1 MTVKTM
7 LVVDDSRLTRMMVK
21 NFVHVA
27 HPEWNIIEAGSGEEA
42 LEKISG
48 EEIDWMTIDLNMPG
62 INGMEL
68 AEKLKHQFPKAKMC
82 LLTANVQQSVQ
93 QRADKL
99 GISFISKPITEEKIV
114 GYVS

>member
-21 NFVHVA
+21 NFVHVV
-27 HPEWNIIEAGSGEEA
+27 HPEWTIIEAGSGEEA
-42 LEKISG
+42 LEKVTG
-48 EEIDWMTIDLNMPG
+48 EQIDWMTIDLNMPG
-62 INGMEL
+62 IDGMEL
-68 AEKLKHQFPKAKMC
+68 AEKLKHQFPEAHMC

-99 GISFISKPITEEKIV
+99 GISFVSKPITEEKIV